1 VPQHDRLSSVKRGN
15 VNRKTEYQI
24 DFLKREISVR
34 KLRILKLE
42 IENRDDQARIDQI
55 MAIDKN
61 NIQTQEG

>member
-1 VPQHDRLSSVKRGN
+1 M
-15 VNRKTEYQI
+15 NRKTEYQI